1 LKNANLQS
9 SKNKSQVINA
19 AIDYSRAK
27 QVTFVRGSN
36 AHVGRP
42 AKAGE
47 LGFSIPAATLG
58 SLLTGFPDCPI
69 TLICDIKGTEVD
81 LIRNEHKNLE
91 RVELII
97 IETNPAFY
105 DDGENSN
112 QKLVAE
118 LEQIGFV
125 KLERRDNVICFAS
138 HDKLKRVRNN

>member
-1 LKNANLQS
+1 M
-9 SKNKSQVINA
+9 
-19 AIDYSRAK
+19 
-27 QVTFVRGSN
+27 
-36 AHVGRP
+36 
-42 AKAGE
+42 
-47 LGFSIPAATLG
+47 
-58 SLLTGFPDCPI
+58 
-69 TLICDIKGTEVD
+69 D

-125 KLERRDNVICFAS
+125 ELERRDNVICFAS